1 VVASPQQH
9 FNMTDHH
16 ISRRNFARTT
26 AGLAIGATALPFAN
40 SLIAAEKTRPPVG
53 CRDLHLKVAGK
64 PDCWSS
70 MTALGAEVTE
80 VNVELNLTCGNLF
93 HPERKYSLATDD
105 GVKILK
111 DDLAASGKGISAF
124 MMSNHFD
131 ERLDQEVE
139 CARRL
144 VKAAEQLGVRAI
156 RIDVVPRALKGD
168 EFLPFAIKA
177 CKRLCEAA
185 QGAPVKYG
193 VENHSTTA
201 NDPAFLEKL
210 FDGVGSPQLGLT
222 LDVGNFYWWGHPL
235 DSLYG
240 IYQKFAPRI
249 VHTHCKNIHYP
260 DDKRNSHR
268 EMGWEYAKYNC
279 PIYDGDIDYKR
290 VVEILRKANY
300 PGDLCVEDESLGKFP
315 EAERAEVVRKEIAML
330 KKLAA

>member
-1 VVASPQQH
+1 
-9 FNMTDHH
+9 MTDKN
-16 ISRRNFARTT
+16 ISRRNFVKTT
-26 AGLAIGATALPFAN
+26 TGLALGAAALPVTAP
-40 SLIAAEKTRPPVG
+40 LLAAEKTRPPVG

-64 PDCWSS
+64 SDCWSC

-80 VNVELNLTCGNLF
+80 VSVELNLACGSLF

-105 GVKILK
+105 EVKVLK
-111 DDLAASGKGISAF
+111 DDLAASGRRISAF
-124 MMSNHFD
+124 LMSNRFD
-131 ERLDQEVE
+131 ERLDQEAE
-139 CARRL
+139 CASRL
-144 VKAAEQLGVRAI
+144 VKAAEHLGVRAI
-156 RIDVVPRALKGD
+156 RIDVVPRTLKGD

-177 CKRLCEAA
+177 CKRMCEVA
-185 QGAPVKYG
+185 QGVPVKYG

-222 LDVGNFYWWGHPL
+222 LDVGNFYWWGHAL

-240 IYQKFAPRI
+240 IYQKFASRV

-260 DDKRNSHR
+260 EDKRNSHR

-290 VVEILRKANY
+290 VVEILRKADY
-300 PGDLCVEDESLGKFP
+300 RGDLCVEDESLGKFP
-315 EAERAEVVRKEIAML
+315 EAERARVVRQEIEML
-330 KKLAA
+330 KKLAS